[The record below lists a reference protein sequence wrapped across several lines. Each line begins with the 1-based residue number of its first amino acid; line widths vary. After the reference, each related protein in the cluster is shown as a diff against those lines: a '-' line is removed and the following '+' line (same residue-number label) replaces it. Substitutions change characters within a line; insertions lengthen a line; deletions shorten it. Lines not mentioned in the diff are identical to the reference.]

1 MAELVRVKEK
11 FQVTLPVALRKAAAL
26 ETGDYL
32 EASQW
37 GDGILLRPVSA
48 PKSSRRKVGI
58 VQFLNERRSA
68 SRTRAD
74 IDAQVAE
81 ERAAWDK

>member
-1 MAELVRVKEK
+1 MSELVRVKEK

-37 GDGILLRPVSA
+37 GDGILLRPASTQKSKR
-48 PKSSRRKVGI
+48 PKPGI
-58 VQFLNERRSA
+58 VAFLNERRGA
-68 SRTRAD
+68 GRARND

-81 ERAAWDK
+81 ERAAWEK